1 MKDVARLAGVSVS
14 TVSRVI
20 NNTLPVEDETRVR
33 VEDAVRKI
41 NFRPNLLARGLR
53 SKSGNLIGL
62 IVPEIVHES
71 FAFFVNFAEASAER
85 HGFNLI
91 IGNTNNDP
99 DKEELFVRNFIR
111 RHVDGVIFSRVSD
124 QSRIFRII
132 EESQVPFVIIDRS
145 MQREDVPTVV
155 MDNYGAGV
163 MAAEHLVDLG
173 HEEVACITGPMNIA
187 IVRERFSGFRDTVL
201 AKGGRLHDSHVL
213 EGDFKFDGGKR
224 AATTLLERRSEFSAI
239 WAQNDLMAI
248 GAMHEFVRHG
258 VKVPEQMSILGLD
271 NVTASWM
278 VSPALTTIAQPFA
291 AMCESAVEMILRLR
305 AKETITEWRV
315 THAPELVVRETTAR
329 RAAGQAEE
337 HASTENMRSNQF

>member
-1 MKDVARLAGVSVS
+1 MATMKDVARLAGVSIS

-33 VEDAVRKI
+33 VEDAIRKI
-41 NFRPNLLARGLR
+41 DFRPNLLARGLR

-62 IVPEIVHES
+62 IVPEIIHES
-71 FAFFVNFAEASAER
+71 FAFFVNFTEASVEQ

-163 MAAEHLVDLG
+163 MAAEHLMELG
-173 HEEVACITGPMNIA
+173 HRDLACITGPMNIA
-187 IVRERFSGFRDTVL
+187 IVRERFSGFRDTVV
-201 AKGGRLHDSHVL
+201 AKGGRLHDADVL

-224 AATTLLERRSEFSAI
+224 AAAVLLRRRNEFTAI

-248 GAMHEFVRHG
+248 GAMQEFIRHG
-258 VKVPEQMSILGLD
+258 VKVPEKMSILGLD

-278 VSPALTTIAQPFA
+278 VAPALTTIAQPFA

-315 THAPELVVRETTAR
+315 AHAPQMVIRETTA
-329 RAAGQAEE
+329 AP
-337 HASTENMRSNQF
+337 ST

>member
-1 MKDVARLAGVSVS
+1 MKDVAKLAGVSVS

-20 NNTLPVEDETRVR
+20 NNTLPVEDDTRFR
-33 VEDAVRKI
+33 VEEAIRKI
-41 NFRPNLLARGLR
+41 DFRPNLLAKGLR

-163 MAAEHLVDLG
+163 MAAEHLIGLG
-173 HEEVACITGPMNIA
+173 HRNVACITGPMNIA
-187 IVRERFSGFRDTVL
+187 IVRERYSGFRDRIL
-201 AKGGRLHDSHVL
+201 SKGATLRESNVL

-224 AATTLLERRSEFSAI
+224 AGVTLLERRGEFSAI

-248 GAMHEFVRHG
+248 GAMQEFIRGGVR
-258 VKVPEQMSILGLD
+258 VPEEMSILGLD

-278 VSPALTTIAQPFA
+278 VSPALTTIAQPFS

-315 THAPELVVRETTAR
+315 AHAPQMVIRETTAPPLSR
-329 RAAGQAEE
+329 
-337 HASTENMRSNQF
+337 